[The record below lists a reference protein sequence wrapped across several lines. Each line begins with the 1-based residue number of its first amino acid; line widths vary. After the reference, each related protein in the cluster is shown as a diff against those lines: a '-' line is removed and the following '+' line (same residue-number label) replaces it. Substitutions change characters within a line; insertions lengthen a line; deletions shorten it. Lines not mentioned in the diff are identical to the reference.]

1 MKLALLPLTLHLLPE
16 GRVPLRIFEPRYVRM
31 IAEAE
36 KDDRGFG
43 IGMLEDPDDT
53 GKGDLYMLGARVKIV
68 DFYTLEDGM
77 LGITVEATER
87 FRIRELAEEQD
98 GLLQAEVELLDNWR
112 SCALSPV
119 EQILSDKLQEV
130 FEEYPELA
138 ELHPDPR
145 WQDAAWITQRWLEVL
160 PIKNDYTQMLM
171 GEPSCRRAL
180 TFLLSMIRPDDA
192 RPDQQH

>member
-43 IGMLEDPDDT
+43 IGMLEDADET

-138 ELHPDPR
+138 ALHPEPR
-145 WQDAAWITQRWLEVL
+145 WQDAAWLTQRWLEVL
-160 PIKNDYTQMLM
+160 PIKNDYIQMLM

-180 TFLLSMIRPDDA
+180 TFLLSMIRH
-192 RPDQQH
+192 QQH

>member
-138 ELHPDPR
+138 ALHPEPR
-145 WQDAAWITQRWLEVL
+145 WQDAAWLTQRWLEVL
-160 PIKNDYTQMLM
+160 PIKNDYIQMLM
-171 GEPSCRRAL
+171 GEPSCHRAL

-192 RPDQQH
+192 QPDQQH

>member
-43 IGMLEDPDDT
+43 IGMLEDADET

>member
-16 GRVPLRIFEPRYVRM
+16 GRVPLRIFEPKYVRM
-31 IAEAE
+31 VAEAG

-43 IGMLEDPDDT
+43 IGMLEDPDDS

-68 DFYTLEDGM
+68 DFYTLEDGL

-87 FRIRELAEEQD
+87 FRIRELAQEAD
-98 GLLQAEVELLDNWR
+98 GLLQAEVDLLDNWR
-112 SCALSPV
+112 SCSLSPV

-130 FEEYPELA
+130 FTEYPELA
-138 ELHPDPR
+138 ELHPEPR
-145 WQDAAWITQRWLEVL
+145 WQDAAWVTQRWLEVL
-160 PIKNDYTQMLM
+160 PIKNDYTQLLM
-171 GEPSCRRAL
+171 SEPSCRRAL

-192 RPDQQH
+192 HPDQQH